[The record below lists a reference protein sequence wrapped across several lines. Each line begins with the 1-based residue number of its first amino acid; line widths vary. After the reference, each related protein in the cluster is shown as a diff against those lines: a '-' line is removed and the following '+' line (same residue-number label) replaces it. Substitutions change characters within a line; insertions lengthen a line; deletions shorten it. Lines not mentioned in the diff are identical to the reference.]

1 MMNLTRFS
9 SPSQRR
15 QRGFSLVE
23 LMVALVLGL
32 LVIGGVGGVFL
43 SQRELY
49 RQNENLA
56 RMQENARY
64 AFEVMA
70 RSLREAGGNL
80 CGASKVANVLNNA
93 SSNWWSNWGE
103 GIHGYKG
110 NDNSFPKAFG
120 TGRAERVSGTEA
132 VVVWSGTLNEEVTV
146 TSHNSNSNPP
156 YFTVN
161 TNPGIDKGDILLVC
175 DYKQAA
181 IFQTTNANSSNVTI
195 VHNTGASV
203 SPGNC
208 SQYLGCSCGQPPDN
222 PNNPNSCSYPFENGG
237 FISKLAAYAW
247 YIGYNGRGG
256 RSLYRLKL
264 QNNNGTAGDT
274 AEEVAE
280 GVINLQ
286 IQYLTRDDA
295 GNLATGY
302 VDAGQVAD
310 WTKVVAV
317 RLEFTLQSLENVA
330 TGGGALQRPWNTVV
344 TLRNRL
350 RNRAP

>member
-80 CGASKVANVLNNA
+80 CGASKVANVLNKD
-93 SSNWWSNWGE
+93 SSNWWSDWERGE
-103 GIHGYKG
+103 GIYGYAG
-110 NDNSFPKAFG
+110 NDNSFSG
-120 TGRAERVSGTEA
+120 TKEVRRVSGTDA
-132 VVVWSGTLNEEVTV
+132 VVVWSGTLNEGVVITD
-146 TSHNSNSNPP
+146 HNPNSAQ
-156 YFTVN
+156 FKVN
-161 TNPGIDKGDILLVC
+161 TRQHGLEDGDIVMAC
-175 DYKQAA
+175 DNNDHAA
-181 IFQTTNANSSNVTI
+181 IFQVTNANSSNVTI

-208 SQYLGCSCGQPPDN
+208 SQYLGYPVPPNCGQPPN
-222 PNNPNSCSYPFENGG
+222 PDPPSYPFKNGG

-247 YIGYNGRGG
+247 YIGYNGRSYNGRSG

-280 GVINLQ
+280 GVSNLQ
-286 IQYLTRDDA
+286 IKYLIP
-295 GNLATGY
+295 GNTDY
-302 VDAGQVAD
+302 VDARSVTD

-344 TLRNRL
+344 TLRNR
-350 RNRAP
+350 AP

>member
-56 RMQENARY
+56 RMQESARY

-80 CGASKVANVLNNA
+80 CVASKVANVLNNA

-103 GIHGYKG
+103 GIHGYEG
-110 NDNSFPKAFG
+110 DNNLFPKAFG
-120 TGRAERVSGTEA
+120 TGRAERVSGTDA
-132 VVVWSGTLNEEVTV
+132 VVVWSGTLNEGLVITDHNP
-146 TSHNSNSNPP
+146 TSAQ
-156 YFTVN
+156 FKVN
-161 TNPGIDKGDILLVC
+161 TTRHGLEDGDIVMAC
-175 DYKQAA
+175 DNNDHAA
-181 IFQTTNANSSNVTI
+181 IFQVTNANSSNVTI

-208 SQYLGCSCGQPPDN
+208 SQYLGYPVPPNCGQPPGN
-222 PNNPNSCSYPFENGG
+222 PDPPSYTFGNGG

-264 QNNNGTAGDT
+264 QNNSGAAGGT

-280 GVINLQ
+280 GVSDLQ
-286 IQYLTRDDA
+286 IQYLIA
-295 GNLATGY
+295 GNTDY
-302 VDAGQVAD
+302 VDASSVTD

-330 TGGGALQRPWNTVV
+330 VNEKGAGQRPLERTWNTVV
-344 TLRNRL
+344 TLRNR
-350 RNRAP
+350 AP